1 MKNSRKWLFVLFA
14 VCLTFFLFS
23 CGKSELEEQVAQ
35 LTNKNADLQGQVVK
49 LKAETG
55 PAGGQAYKLG
65 LSLAITGPTSDAGNP
80 YSKGVEDYFK
90 YVNEMKILGKDTID
104 CTIRDDQYKTAITK
118 RNFEDFMGQGI
129 VFYLNYST
137 GSTMSLK
144 KDFEEEKMPVIPA
157 SFHAGNLIDSNYI
170 FLPIASYS
178 AQAIGLAEY
187 VVANHKGGKPKVAMF
202 IHPSAF
208 GRGPVS
214 DVEKSVKAGLKMD
227 IVEVVEHGK
236 DLDNTAMLKRLA
248 SKGVQYVISQTV
260 QSPVA
265 TMLKDASRLGLVAK
279 TFGEKGKITF
289 LGCHYTGGNDLV
301 ALAGSAAENFHW
313 TTSYII
319 TSEPGV
325 GREAQLA
332 LAKRYGRDEKAA
344 NSHNYA
350 NGVMVAQVAAEV
362 IRRAKAKGKKI
373 NKENLYAEIQAMN
386 GMNAFYPVTT
396 VGPVT
401 YSKTDH
407 AGVDTLQ
414 LYAVKNGAF
423 KSMGTPF
430 IPEYTSKIK

>member
-1 MKNSRKWLFVLFA
+1 MEHRKRMSVTFLLTFMVLFA
-14 VCLTFFLFS
+14 FAF
-23 CGKSELEEQVAQ
+23 QAQ
-35 LTNKNADLQGQVVK
+35 AG
-49 LKAETG
+49 ET
-55 PAGGQAYKLG
+55 YKLG
-65 LSLAITGPTSDAGNP
+65 LSLAITGPTSDAGDP
-80 YSKGVEDYFK
+80 YSKGVEDYFNF
-90 YVNEMKILGKDTID
+90 VNDMKILGDDKID
-104 CTIRDDQYKTAITK
+104 CTIRDDQYKTDVTK
-118 RNFEDFMGQGI
+118 RNFEDFLDQDI

-137 GSTMSLK
+137 GSTMALK
-144 KDFEEEKMPVIPA
+144 KDFDEEKMPTIPA
-157 SFHAGNLIDSNYI
+157 SFHAGNLEGSSYI

-187 VVANHKGGKPKVAMF
+187 IVKNHKGDTPKVAMY

-214 DVEKSVKAGLKMD
+214 DVEKAVAAGLKME

-236 DLDNTAMLKRLA
+236 DLDNTAMLQRLD
-248 SKGVQYVISQTV
+248 SKGVQYVISQTI

-279 TFGEKGKITF
+279 TFGESGKITF

-301 ALAGSAAENFHW
+301 SLAGPASENFYW
-313 TTSYII
+313 TTSYIV

-325 GREAQLA
+325 GTDAQLA
-332 LAKRYGRDEKAA
+332 LAKKYGRDEKAA

-350 NGVMVAQVAAEV
+350 NGVMVAQVATEV
-362 IRRAKAKGKKI
+362 ILRAKAKGVKI
-373 NKENLYAEIQAMN
+373 TKESLYEEMLAMN

-401 YSKTDH
+401 YSKTDK

-414 LYAVKNGAF
+414 LYSVQNGEF
-423 KSMGTPF
+423 KSMGKPF
-430 IPEYTSKIK
+430 IPEYTGKIK

>member
-1 MKNSRKWLFVLFA
+1 MKIRKMTVKIILALLVILAFGVQA
-14 VCLTFFLFS
+14 EA
-23 CGKSELEEQVAQ
+23 GKV
-35 LTNKNADLQGQVVK
+35 
-49 LKAETG
+49 
-55 PAGGQAYKLG
+55 YKLA

-80 YSKGVEDYFK
+80 YAKGVEDYFK
-90 YVNEMKILGKDTID
+90 FVNDEKILGDDTID
-104 CTIRDDQYKTAITK
+104 CTIRDDQYKTDVTK
-118 RNFEDFMGQGI
+118 RNFEEFLDMDI

-137 GSTMSLK
+137 GSTLALK
-144 KDFEEEKMPVIPA
+144 QDFEEEQMPTIPA
-157 SFHAGNLIDSNYI
+157 SFHAGNLVDSNYI

-187 VVANHKGGKPKVAMF
+187 VVNHHNGDKPKVAMF

-208 GRGPVS
+208 GRGPV
-214 DVEKSVKAGLKMD
+214 DDTKKAVEAGLNME

-236 DLDNTAMLKRLA
+236 DLDNTAMLKRLM

-265 TMLKDASRLGLVAK
+265 TMLKDADRLGLVAK
-279 TFGEKGKITF
+279 SFGEKGKLTF
-289 LGCHYTGGNDLV
+289 LGCHYTGGNDLI
-301 ALAGSAAENFHW
+301 ALAGSGAENFFW
-313 TTSYII
+313 TTSYIV

-325 GREAQLA
+325 GRDAQLA
-332 LAKRYGRDEKAA
+332 LAKKYGRDDKAA

-350 NGVMVAQVAAEV
+350 NGVMVAQVATEV
-362 IRRAKAKGKKI
+362 ILRAKAKGKEI
-373 NKENLYAEIQAMN
+373 NKETLYEELQAMN

-414 LYAVKNGAF
+414 LYVVKDGAF
-423 KSMGTPF
+423 QSMGAPF
-430 IPEYTSKIK
+430 IPVYTGKIK